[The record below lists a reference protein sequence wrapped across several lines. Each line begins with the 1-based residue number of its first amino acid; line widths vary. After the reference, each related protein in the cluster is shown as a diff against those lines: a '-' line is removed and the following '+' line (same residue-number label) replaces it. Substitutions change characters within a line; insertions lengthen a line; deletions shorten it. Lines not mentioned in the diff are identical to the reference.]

1 MEEPEATPIYV
12 HAASGTWTV
21 TFEGS
26 DESFPDQTSARRH
39 AISLARTHAPS
50 VIVAGP
56 PGTIVPTDDDAGITP
71 PPVDE
76 PTVVVVVENRTAP
89 AVPTSSTRRVARP
102 AELAAGRGP
111 HLLGRSVIVAGSQD
125 VPDAWASCQE
135 VVVSPTT
142 LGTDTLLAEV
152 RHAYLTRTATVFRLA
167 DGVDAPNPAI
177 DTEAVWSLG
186 PDHDLFAEDTWDLLV
201 ANAIDVRGGSPVWPL
216 LDAAVR
222 LGAEHL
228 GDEDADVALPD
239 GRRVLID
246 GGPLDLR
253 LGSDLPILP
262 AVSIAAGWLR
272 TVSDAPLTDQLDPS
286 QVAAVAEPIMRSRII
301 APAGSGKT
309 RVLTERARH
318 LVASGL
324 PAGSILMVAFN
335 KRAQEEMEERTRD
348 LGGLRILTLNALA
361 FAIVSGTRGFAR
373 RGGSLSTLDEMGVR
387 DLLGS
392 MVSFPRRANADPA
405 ASWIEALSSIRL
417 GLRDPRTVEAEYN
430 GDVAGLADLFPRW
443 REALADR
450 RQVDFDEQVYLAIEV
465 LLTEPEV
472 RDVARRSIGV
482 LLVDEYQDLN
492 PAHML
497 LLRLLAGPSLPIFGV
512 GDDDQTI
519 YGYSGATPEWL
530 VDFDRYIPAST
541 HHALSTIYRCPVPV
555 GTAASNLLPRN
566 RIRVPKAI
574 EAGPEAADG
583 PGALAVVEAD
593 EPTAETTRRVLA
605 ALSGGARPQD
615 ICVLARVNALLA
627 PVEVALRESGVAVT
641 NRDGGNLLT
650 RTGAKAALAWFSLAT
665 SGSLAEAAIRDAARR
680 PSRSLSPRIVDW
692 MAEQTDVAGLR
703 RLAGRINDAKV
714 AEKVEAFAADLE
726 RLTRR
731 AAGADAA
738 TILEAIRT
746 ELGLDQSLAALDS
759 SKQGRNA
766 AAHSDDL
773 RALVALGQLHPDAGT
788 FLVWVRRALSQRN
801 DPDGV
806 TLSTVHR
813 VKGLEWPHVVVHDA
827 SGGVIPHRLSTD
839 VEEERR
845 IFHVAITR
853 ATTTLTV
860 VAEATNASLFL
871 HELAEPGAPA
881 SAPDRAAHASR
892 RTETSPVPQ
901 RTGVPAAM
909 DLRFV
914 WGGYDCVVTEVGET
928 GVTVSIGTSSTT
940 IPFGSAIAVDGR
952 STLLTPPGPTSRP
965 SAGPRRAAPSGPVDE
980 GTFAALKA
988 WRLERSKADGVPA
1001 FVVADNKTLEAIAAA
1016 MPTDE
1021 RSLLAVAGIG
1031 PTKLELYGDELL
1043 ALLDQL
1049 RG

>member
-309 RVLTERARH
+309 RVLTERSRH
-318 LVASGL
+318 LVASGI

-430 GDVAGLADLFPRW
+430 GDVAGLAELFPRW

-465 LLTEPEV
+465 LLREPEV
-472 RDVARRSIGV
+472 RDVARGSIGV

-497 LLRLLAGPSLPIFGV
+497 LLRLLAGPDLPIFGV

-530 VDFDRYIPAST
+530 VDFDRFIPEST
-541 HHALSTIYRCPVPV
+541 HHALSTNYRCPATVV
-555 GTAASNLLPRN
+555 TAASNLLTRN
-566 RIRVPKAI
+566 RVRVPKVI
-574 EAGPEAADG
+574 EAGPGASSD
-583 PGALAVVEAD
+583 PGTMVVVEAA
-593 EPTAETTRRVLA
+593 EPVAETTRRVLA
-605 ALSGGARPQD
+605 ALDAGARPED
-615 ICVLARVNALLA
+615 VCVLTRVNALLA
-627 PVEVALRESGVAVT
+627 PVEVALREQGVAVT
-641 NRDGGNLLT
+641 NRDGGNLLS
-650 RTGAKAALAWFSLAT
+650 RTGARAALAWFALAT
-665 SGSLAEAAIRDAARR
+665 SGSLDEAAVHDAARR
-680 PSRSLSPRIVDW
+680 PSRGLSPRVIDW
-692 MAEQTDVAGLR
+692 MSEQSDVAGIR
-703 RLAGRINDAKV
+703 RLAGRINDDKA
-714 AEKVEAFAADLE
+714 AEKVAAFAADLE
-726 RLTRR
+726 RLT
-731 AAGADAA
+731 ATAKGASADR
-738 TILEAIRT
+738 ILEAIRRD
-746 ELGLDQSLAALDS
+746 LGLDQSLAALDS

-773 RALVALGQLHPDAGT
+773 RALVALGQLHPDAST
-788 FLVWVRRALSQRN
+788 FLDWVRRALSQRN
-801 DPDGV
+801 DHDGV
-806 TLSTVHR
+806 TLSTVHK

-845 IFHVAITR
+845 VFHVAITR
-853 ATTTLTV
+853 AKATLAV
-860 VAEATNASLFL
+860 VADADDPSLFL
-871 HELAEPGAPA
+871 HELSEPGAPSPA
-881 SAPDRAAHASR
+881 TTATRRSGAGEAGARPTRDGVAAA
-892 RTETSPVPQ
+892 E
-901 RTGVPAAM
+901 

-914 WGGYDCVVTEVGET
+914 WGSYDCVVTAVGES

-952 STLLTPPGPTSRP
+952 STQLDPAAPAGRP
-965 SAGPRRAAPSGPVDE
+965 SRARADTSGGPVDE
-980 GTFAALKA
+980 GIFAALKA
-988 WRLERSKADGVPA
+988 WRLERSRTDGVPA
-1001 FVVADNKTLEAIAAA
+1001 YVVADNKTLEAISAA

-1021 RSLLAVAGIG
+1021 HSLLAVAGIG
-1031 PTKLELYGDELL
+1031 PAKLELYGDEIL
-1043 ALLDQL
+1043 AVLDQL